1 LDDRLSID
9 TPENILLDADIAGFG
24 TRCIAAILD
33 YLLLLAAMIIIG
45 LLYLQ
50 SVPLRDRGET
60 EIIAIL
66 VLIQFILIAF
76 YHLFFE
82 FIWNGQTPGK
92 RWVGIRVV
100 QANGLPATVS
110 GILIRNLVRLFDFL
124 PFFYTVG
131 LLSMF
136 ATRNTQR
143 FGDLAAKTLVIREQ
157 RQVKLKNIRED
168 YTVTYQY
175 IRRTEPIPYYIHID
189 MLDDQ
194 DHRLVIDYL
203 QRRPQLRNND
213 SLSRLLARQLARK
226 MELTSQD
233 VGSTR
238 PEAFLEHIAYAYE
251 IEQKYPR
258 DQAQDSTPTYEF

>member
-1 LDDRLSID
+1 MDDRLSID

-60 EIIAIL
+60 ETIAIL

-124 PFFYTVG
+124 PFFYAIG
-131 LLSMF
+131 LLVMF
-136 ATRNTQR
+136 ASKHTQR
-143 FGDLAAKTLVIREQ
+143 LGDLAARTIVIRE
-157 RQVKLKNIRED
+157 RRSLTLNTVKEDLTVSYHYLTPIDPIPAHVQIDRLTDDDRRAIIDFLRRRYGLTERERLARMLASRMFTKMD
-168 YTVTYQY
+168 AEMSTLTFYTVQQAET
-175 IRRTEPIPYYIHID
+175 
-189 MLDDQ
+189 
-194 DHRLVIDYL
+194 
-203 QRRPQLRNND
+203 
-213 SLSRLLARQLARK
+213 LLEQIAR
-226 MELTSQD
+226 
-233 VGSTR
+233 
-238 PEAFLEHIAYAYE
+238 AFEV
-251 IEQKYPR
+251 R
-258 DQAQDSTPTYEF
+258 DKIG

>member
-1 LDDRLSID
+1 M
-9 TPENILLDADIAGFG
+9 DADIAGFG

-60 EIIAIL
+60 ETIAIL

-124 PFFYTVG
+124 PFFYAIG
-131 LLSMF
+131 LLVMF
-136 ATRNTQR
+136 ASKHTQR
-143 FGDLAAKTLVIREQ
+143 LGDLAARTIVIRE
-157 RQVKLKNIRED
+157 RRSLTLNTVKEDLTVSYHYLTPIDPIPAHVQIDRLTDDDRRAIIDFLRRRYGLTERERLARMLASRMFTKMD
-168 YTVTYQY
+168 AEMSTLTFYTVQQAET
-175 IRRTEPIPYYIHID
+175 
-189 MLDDQ
+189 
-194 DHRLVIDYL
+194 
-203 QRRPQLRNND
+203 
-213 SLSRLLARQLARK
+213 LLEQIAR
-226 MELTSQD
+226 
-233 VGSTR
+233 
-238 PEAFLEHIAYAYE
+238 AFEV
-251 IEQKYPR
+251 R
-258 DQAQDSTPTYEF
+258 DKIG